1 MQSAENRWTT
11 GQGHID
17 GVRGKALLEIFS
29 HERGVP
35 GTPGRRELGLERVAT
50 PTGDRSLVSR
60 EGSQTAQKECQ
71 LPLGTEKSPLPGN
84 DLVE

>member
-1 MQSAENRWTT
+1 MRSAENRWTT
-11 GQGHID
+11 GQGHVD
-17 GVRGKALLEIFS
+17 GVRGEPLLEIFG

-35 GTPGRRELGLERVAT
+35 GTPRCRELGLERVAT
-50 PTGDRSLVSR
+50 PTGDRSLISW